1 MKHYNKIII
10 QKINKNQINKFKIKY
25 CNYYKL
31 NRKNKK
37 MKIKYQFFK
46 IITKLKFK

>member
-10 QKINKNQINKFKIKY
+10 QKINKNQTNKFKIKY

-31 NRKNKK
+31 N
-37 MKIKYQFFK
+37 
-46 IITKLKFK
+46 

>member
-31 NRKNKK
+31 N
-37 MKIKYQFFK
+37 
-46 IITKLKFK
+46 